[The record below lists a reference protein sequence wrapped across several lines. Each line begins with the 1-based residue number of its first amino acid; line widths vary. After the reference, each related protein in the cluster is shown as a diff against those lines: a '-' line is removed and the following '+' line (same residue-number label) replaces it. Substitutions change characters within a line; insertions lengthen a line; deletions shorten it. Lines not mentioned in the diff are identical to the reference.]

1 MKINKFDPLVFPFR
15 LWIVKNPD
23 ESKLRKQFIYYKER
37 TPFTHEP
44 VVGNSDMPFTAYTSE
59 LVEEVSSTNIG
70 VLIVIGDAEMLPMY
84 MAHEACHAAGILYDY
99 IGEISIPIQ
108 SESHA
113 YFVQWIVECIHNSI
127 KEHGN

>member
-1 MKINKFDPLVFPFR
+1 MKIAKFDPLIFPFR

-37 TPFTHEP
+37 TPFLHEP
-44 VVGNSDMPFTAYTSE
+44 TIGSTDIPYTAYTSA
-59 LVEEVSSTNIG
+59 LVEELSSTNVG
-70 VLIVIGDAEMLPMY
+70 VLIAIGEDEMLPMY
-84 MAHEACHAAGILYDY
+84 IAHEACHAAGILYDY

-113 YFVQWIVECIHNSI
+113 YFIQWIVECIHKSI
-127 KEHGN
+127 ENGK